1 MKAGEF
7 FIIFNN
13 QKTVTSMRYGIVLM
27 IVFATTSLALAQW
40 KSKLP
45 QMQMKKVQDGT
56 ICYHK
61 PEDSNL
67 IIPPPAAYEARN
79 EIHQQKLPQRHLKL
93 LM

>member
-1 MKAGEF
+1 MRMKAGEF

-45 QMQMKKVQDGT
+45 QMQMKKV
-56 ICYHK
+56 
-61 PEDSNL
+61 
-67 IIPPPAAYEARN
+67 
-79 EIHQQKLPQRHLKL
+79 
-93 LM
+93 